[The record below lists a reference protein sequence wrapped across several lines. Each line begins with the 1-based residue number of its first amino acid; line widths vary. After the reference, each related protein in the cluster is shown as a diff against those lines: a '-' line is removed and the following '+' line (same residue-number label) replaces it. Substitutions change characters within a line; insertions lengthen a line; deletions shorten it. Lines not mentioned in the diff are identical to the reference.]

1 MRFYIQ
7 FNDHV
12 KHEAMNKLV
21 SPSSPRTASQR
32 LNDFHTILLLSF
44 DNQLPIE

>member
-7 FNDHV
+7 FNDHL

-21 SPSSPRTASQR
+21 APT
-32 LNDFHTILLLSF
+32 LK
-44 DNQLPIE
+44 

>member
-7 FNDHV
+7 FNDHL

-21 SPSSPRTASQR
+21 TTTAPEKKNSHK
-32 LNDFHTILLLSF
+32 NDFHTTLLFSI
-44 DNQLPIE
+44 DNELPVD